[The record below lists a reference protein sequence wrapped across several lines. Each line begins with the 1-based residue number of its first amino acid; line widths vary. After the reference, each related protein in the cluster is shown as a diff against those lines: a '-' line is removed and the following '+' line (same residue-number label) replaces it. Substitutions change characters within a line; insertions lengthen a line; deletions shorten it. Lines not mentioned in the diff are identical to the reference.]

1 MFNFNDF
8 IDNFNKNTDIS
19 PEFEPGLYINSRL
32 ASCIM
37 AYLRSELPKPCKE
50 ITKWNDFK
58 DGTEDLDVFSV
69 TALNSHT
76 LFIESFLFGA
86 ASLGMVS
93 HQIKALKI
101 RYNELQR
108 ALIMTDLQRAIKTE
122 LVIEN
127 SPSSNGI
134 QKNSAYDPE
143 VLPYKYYSNKTIRIN
158 LTVDVSLLPLEF
170 LGLLRLY
177 GISTDIKV
185 IDSLFD

>member
-8 IDNFNKNTDIS
+8 IDNFNRNTDIS
-19 PEFEPGLYINSRL
+19 ADLEPNLYINSRL

-50 ITKWNDFK
+50 ITKWTDLK

-69 TALNSHT
+69 MALNSHI

-86 ASLGMVS
+86 VSLGMVS

-127 SPSSNGI
+127 LPSNNGI

-143 VLPYKYYSNKTIRIN
+143 VLPYKYYSNKTIRLNII
-158 LTVDVSLLPLEF
+158 VDISLLPQEF

-177 GISTDIKV
+177 GISMNIKA
-185 IDSLFD
+185 DD